1 MSSTIHIIG
10 CSFTQ
15 KFIEPLDMQKFH
27 IDPIYTH
34 IDTIDS
40 GFDSSSTGVSGIL
53 NASEFGKSMQLIYK
67 YISLL
72 LREQCDDS
80 RYPRLEIFAMHNE
93 VFTCINSVVDDIES
107 TEREYT
113 AASSGSLQNFIK
125 KLCNVWPK
133 IYDCIDPVVSYYKRC
148 LTSDQKLGIDEGFEL
163 LNEDHI
169 FFCGNNADRLFK
181 LLNIESMQC
190 FTLVSKDLQKCKT
203 TFTEKLVKLKQ
214 SRNILGSMT
223 FEEEYEFCS
232 ALQDQCKCL
241 SSKLATCES
250 KDPSN
255 IMDDYMAL
263 IQRRFCSSASRLSWF
278 YFVNLLLLVGI
289 YLYSKMF

>member
-1 MSSTIHIIG
+1 M
-10 CSFTQ
+10 
-15 KFIEPLDMQKFH
+15 E
-27 IDPIYTH
+27 IDDKEEDQFKAQYKIRSEVQRYYYSCKIAFSKLFP
-34 IDTIDS
+34 DT
-40 GFDSSSTGVSGIL
+40 SSSSNGD
-53 NASEFGKSMQLIYK
+53 F
-67 YISLL
+67 
-72 LREQCDDS
+72 
-80 RYPRLEIFAMHNE
+80 E

-223 FEEEYEFCS
+223 FEEEYEFC
-232 ALQDQCKCL
+232 
-241 SSKLATCES
+241 
-250 KDPSN
+250 
-255 IMDDYMAL
+255 
-263 IQRRFCSSASRLSWF
+263 R
-278 YFVNLLLLVGI
+278 
-289 YLYSKMF
+289 